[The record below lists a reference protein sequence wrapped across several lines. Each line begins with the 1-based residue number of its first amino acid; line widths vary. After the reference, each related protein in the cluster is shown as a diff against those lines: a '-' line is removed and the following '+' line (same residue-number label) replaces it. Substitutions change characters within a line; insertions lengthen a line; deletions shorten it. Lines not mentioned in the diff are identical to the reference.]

1 MTDLTDEE
9 INDQIE
15 AAYETLRLRAP
26 IFNFASAVVQKLDTR
41 HR

>member
-15 AAYETLRLRAP
+15 AAYETLRT
-26 IFNFASAVVQKLDTR
+26 VVEGLGKKGA
-41 HR
+41 